1 MPAAENILMGGFW
14 SGISQT
20 SSKGGKRSSIDQARM
35 QMIQQYLAAVL
46 NFHFFGSIGEPVL
59 AAARAA
65 YCGTNES
72 AIQAQIGILG
82 NLNQNGDSL
91 GTTPGG
97 SQRHRYRRLRPIS
110 MPGTLRPTR
119 WTR

>member
-1 MPAAENILMGGFW
+1 MGGFW

-46 NFHFFGSIGEPVL
+46 NFHFFGSIGESVL

-72 AIQAQIGILG
+72 AIHAQIGILG
-82 NLNQNGDSL
+82 NLNQSGDSL

-97 SQRHRYRRLRPIS
+97 SAKTQLSKAQADIDAWD
-110 MPGTLRPTR
+110 TPTNPVD
-119 WTR
+119 